1 MLTQTLY
8 MDGREKDLKRSG
20 VAKPEML
27 KVTLKSLHFSFLSV
41 TVLRASTSLWM
52 L

>member
-20 VAKPEML
+20 ADKPEML
-27 KVTLKSLHFSFLSV
+27 KVTLKSLCNSAKSIHPSV
-41 TVLRASTSLWM
+41 DAVRPN
-52 L
+52 